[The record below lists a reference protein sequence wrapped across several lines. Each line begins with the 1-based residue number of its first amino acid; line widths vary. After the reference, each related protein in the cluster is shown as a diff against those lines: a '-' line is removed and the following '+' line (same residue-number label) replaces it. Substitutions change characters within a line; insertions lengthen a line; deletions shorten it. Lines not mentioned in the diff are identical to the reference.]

1 MVERLL
7 KKDLLTASK
16 VTLLN
21 NEKEFM
27 KIEELRSE
35 LLILVQPER

>member
-1 MVERLL
+1 MVEKLL
-7 KKDLLTASK
+7 KKDLLTPSK